1 MNYQDFLST
10 IITKLKEHFDDTVS
24 LELQTVTKNNGTLL
38 DALIIMNPDINIS
51 PTIFLNP
58 YYHRYLSGIT
68 MEDICDDILKTYEAH
83 RPSESIDITFF
94 TDFEQ
99 VKERIIFKLVSYEKN
114 KELLEKVPYFR
125 FLDFAIIFNCLLNA
139 DSEDYATILIYN
151 SHLNYWGVTA
161 NTLFSYAK
169 HNTPLLLPYQLNNMA
184 DLLKDMLPDDAD
196 SEALQPMYILSNSGK
211 VNGATCILYDGLLS
225 QIAER
230 LKSDFILLPS
240 SIHEVILVPVDQCE
254 ELCAFSSMVTE
265 VNETQLTDEEILSDH
280 AYYYERSKGVLA
292 M

>member
-1 MNYQDFLST
+1 
-10 IITKLKEHFDDTVS
+10 
-24 LELQTVTKNNGTLL
+24 
-38 DALIIMNPDINIS
+38 
-51 PTIFLNP
+51 
-58 YYHRYLSGIT
+58 
-68 MEDICDDILKTYEAH
+68 
-83 RPSESIDITFF
+83 
-94 TDFEQ
+94 
-99 VKERIIFKLVSYEKN
+99 
-114 KELLEKVPYFR
+114 
-125 FLDFAIIFNCLLNA
+125 
-139 DSEDYATILIYN
+139 
-151 SHLNYWGVTA
+151 
-161 NTLFSYAK
+161 
-169 HNTPLLLPYQLNNMA
+169 MA

-254 ELCAFSSMVTE
+254 ELCTFSSMVAE